1 MCGERITSRTV
12 SGSLKTTSPILLGGI
27 PLREGTMAARV
38 ELREITNEEGNRLL
52 RIIRRGSGSVVTWRR
67 AQIVLLAA
75 PGHRGRELGRV
86 EPVQHGLD
94 DKLLQRVSE
103 RRDVAATREARLF
116 GADVAARPSRFG
128 AQDERLPAHPATK
141 ELSRASS
148 RVAHS
153 RITTASDSRTVRLS
167 ASYS

>member
-38 ELREITNEEGNRLL
+38 E
-52 RIIRRGSGSVVTWRR
+52 
-67 AQIVLLAA
+67 
-75 PGHRGRELGRV
+75 
-86 EPVQHGLD
+86 PVQHGLD

-103 RRDVAATREARLF
+103 RRDVATTREARLF

-167 ASYS
+167 ASYP